1 MNTYEK
7 ILLDMKA
14 AMIGREEIRKN
25 CLRMLVSD
33 VKNQTVN
40 AGKELTEEV
49 VLKCVK
55 KAVKQHEDSV
65 AQFESAGRAD
75 LASKERQELGYLRGY
90 LPEAL
95 SEDELRAA
103 IVRILETV
111 EPVRKNM
118 GLIMKSL
125 PPDADKKVAAG
136 ILSQLLK

>member
-14 AMIGREEIRKN
+14 AVIGREEIRKN

-55 KAVKQHEDSV
+55 KAVKQREDSA

-75 LASKERQELGYLRGY
+75 LASKERQELGYLREY
-90 LPEAL
+90 LPWAL
-95 SEDELRAA
+95 SEADTRAA
-103 IVRILETV
+103 IAGILETV
-111 EPVRKNM
+111 EPVRKNT

-125 PPDADKKVAAG
+125 PPEADRKVAAG
-136 ILSQLLK
+136 ILSELLK